1 MTNIFQYEPNVKL
14 LAFTTEKAH
23 LSGTLMKNIDFRLP
37 NEILALKERAETGL
51 KIGDIFVSRHT
62 VFVVLRKHYNT
73 KIKLEEV
80 DKMLSNISAQLSQ
93 YNLKTTNEDYPQLQ
107 ELLQK
112 HIPQLQF
119 AKTSAWGT

>member
-51 KIGDIFVSRHT
+51 KIGDIFVSRYT

-73 KIKLEEV
+73 KIKTEEV
-80 DKMLSNISAQLSQ
+80 DKMISNISAELNQ
-93 YNLKTTNEDYPQLQ
+93 YSLKTTNEDYPQLQ
-107 ELLQK
+107 EMLLK
-112 HIPQLQF
+112 HLPQLYF
-119 AKTSAWGT
+119 ADTSAWGT